1 MTTEPTAFHSIPPK
15 RLVICLKILIFVNLI
30 HHSIIVL
37 QCPISLRICQI
48 FPDFYSLRSKITS
61 CDGYI
66 TNLLKI
72 LYRCHAQLIITRKTR
87 FSSSGREWFLTFL
100 KMFMYGKKKF
110 MVNLI
115 AFLNK
120 LLNKQVLKYLFM
132 GYKLSN
138 TKEK

>member
-1 MTTEPTAFHSIPPK
+1 
-15 RLVICLKILIFVNLI
+15 
-30 HHSIIVL
+30 
-37 QCPISLRICQI
+37 
-48 FPDFYSLRSKITS
+48 
-61 CDGYI
+61 
-66 TNLLKI
+66 
-72 LYRCHAQLIITRKTR
+72 
-87 FSSSGREWFLTFL
+87 
-100 KMFMYGKKKF
+100 MYGKKKF